1 MVRHGTWGSSLR
13 HIKPVTLL
21 RFARTSKRNA
31 YLVDL
36 YPQIDSG
43 VISSYHNYASCFFF
57 AMMCGKLCEVFVI
70 VTSLS

>member
-43 VISSYHNYASCFFF
+43 VISSYHNYASCFFRHDVRQALRSVCYCNITF
-57 AMMCGKLCEVFVI
+57 L
-70 VTSLS
+70 